1 MKLIKYEKIGT
12 EVLKD
17 LDLYKVGW
25 RFRYRNLKSLA
36 GYCDYR
42 HKTITLS
49 KHLVLNNSDEKIMN
63 TLIHEIA
70 HALTPKGRSH
80 GRAWSR
86 NFKDL
91 LKIYEQPINTSRC
104 YDSSYD
110 MPEKQYKVECN
121 TCGEVYGKHR
131 MGRKIKRQYS
141 QGLRYHRACR
151 GNDFTIYKNDTLIIK
166 TEKK

>member
-63 TLIHEIA
+63 TLIHKSKPYPKDAYKFYPEI
-70 HALTPKGRSH
+70 
-80 GRAWSR
+80 
-86 NFKDL
+86 
-91 LKIYEQPINTSRC
+91 Q
-104 YDSSYD
+104 
-110 MPEKQYKVECN
+110 KVEV
-121 TCGEVYGKHR
+121 ESEDKFY
-131 MGRKIKRQYS
+131 
-141 QGLRYHRACR
+141 
-151 GNDFTIYKNDTLIIK
+151 
-166 TEKK
+166 E